1 MISEITAAVPK
12 DSFVTILLAIFLIGY
27 FTYKEWPEFKKRM
40 QTPAVRTAEEVQF
53 QQDMTEKLESI
64 EKQIGR
70 LNEKT
75 NNDFYRLENLE
86 SGMSDI
92 KTSVGH
98 SLEERELIMNA
109 LIGVL
114 RGLQELGSNGPTKQ
128 SEHELMEFLNNRAH
142 DQNEHSK

>member
-1 MISEITAAVPK
+1 MISEIQNAVPK

-27 FTYKEWPEFKKRM
+27 FAYKEWPEFKKRM
-40 QTPAVRTAEEVQF
+40 QQPAVRSAEDIAV
-53 QQDMTEKLESI
+53 QQDMAEKLASI
-64 EKQIGR
+64 ERQIGR

-86 SGMSDI
+86 SNVTDI
-92 KTSVGH
+92 KMSIGH
-98 SLEERELIMNA
+98 SLEERELIMHA

-128 SEHELMEFLNNRAH
+128 SEHALMEFLNNRAH
-142 DQNEHSK
+142 DQNEHTK

>member
-1 MISEITAAVPK
+1 MISEISKSIPEDQFITV
-12 DSFVTILLAIFLIGY
+12 LLIVFLIGY

-40 QTPAVRTAEEVQF
+40 QTPAVRSAEEVQF

-75 NNDFYRLENLE
+75 NNDFYRLDNLE

-142 DQNEHSK
+142 DQDEHNK

>member
-12 DSFVTILLAIFLIGY
+12 DSFVTILLALFLIAY
-27 FTYKEWPEFKKRM
+27 FAYKEWPEFKKRM
-40 QTPAVRTAEEVQF
+40 QSPAVRSAEEIQM
-53 QQDMTEKLESI
+53 QQEMAEKLENI

-75 NNDFYRLENLE
+75 NNDFYRLEHLE

-142 DQNEHSK
+142 DHDEHNK

>member
-1 MISEITAAVPK
+1 MISEIQNAVPK
-12 DSFVTILLAIFLIGY
+12 DSFITILLAIFLIGY
-27 FTYKEWPEFKKRM
+27 FAYKEWPEFKKRM
-40 QTPAVRTAEEVQF
+40 QQPAVRSAEDIAV
-53 QQDMTEKLESI
+53 QQDMADKLASI
-64 EKQIGR
+64 ERQIGR

-86 SGMSDI
+86 SAMSDI

>member
-1 MISEITAAVPK
+1 MISEIQNAVPK
-12 DSFVTILLAIFLIGY
+12 DSFVTILLALFLIAY
-27 FTYKEWPEFKKRM
+27 FAYKEWPEFKKRM

-53 QQDMTEKLESI
+53 QQDMTEKLGSI

-86 SGMSDI
+86 SNVTDI
-92 KTSVGH
+92 KTSIGH

-142 DQNEHSK
+142 DQNEHNK

>member
-12 DSFVTILLAIFLIGY
+12 DNFITIFLAVFLIAY
-27 FTYKEWPEFKKRM
+27 FAYKEWPEFKKRM
-40 QTPAVRTAEEVQF
+40 QQPAVRSAEDIAV
-53 QQDMTEKLESI
+53 QQDMADKLASI
-64 EKQIGR
+64 ERQIGR

-86 SGMSDI
+86 SAMSDI

>member
-1 MISEITAAVPK
+1 MISEIQNAVPK
-12 DSFVTILLAIFLIGY
+12 DSFITILLAVFLIAY
-27 FTYKEWPEFKKRM
+27 FAYKEWPEFKKRM
-40 QTPAVRTAEEVQF
+40 QSPAVRSAEEIQL
-53 QQDMTEKLESI
+53 QQDMAEKLENI
-64 EKQIGR
+64 ESQVKR

-86 SGMSDI
+86 SNMSDI
-92 KTSVGH
+92 KVSVGH

-142 DQNEHSK
+142 DQNEHNK

>member
-1 MISEITAAVPK
+1 M
-12 DSFVTILLAIFLIGY
+12 
-27 FTYKEWPEFKKRM
+27 
-40 QTPAVRTAEEVQF
+40 
-53 QQDMTEKLESI
+53 QQDMAEKLESI

-128 SEHELMEFLNNRAH
+128 SEHEFMEFLNNRAH
-142 DQNEHSK
+142 DQNEHNK